1 MAYTLS
7 WRAET
12 AETLNT
18 SPQPSRYVR
27 KKGAAPLTVPH
38 APSAPVRST
47 PAYFLCKWEYILD

>member
-7 WRAET
+7 SRAET

-27 KKGAAPLTVPH
+27 KKGAAPLTV
-38 APSAPVRST
+38 AEEQATRAISAC
-47 PAYFLCKWEYILD
+47 A